1 MASSET
7 GNSNAEQCA
16 AQPLQ
21 YCLGADNVLATR
33 LIRFTARAIDP
44 YSCSELDR
52 EQHRQHFVDLAKEQA
67 GGEYN
72 SIFYTSF
79 DLIYL

>member
-1 MASSET
+1 MASNEAGSS
-7 GNSNAEQCA
+7 GAEECA

-21 YCLGADNVLATR
+21 YCLGATSVFVTLPT
-33 LIRFTARAIDP
+33 LFTARAIDP
-44 YSCSELDR
+44 YSHSELDR

-72 SIFYTSF
+72 NTFHSSP
-79 DLIYL
+79 DSGGL